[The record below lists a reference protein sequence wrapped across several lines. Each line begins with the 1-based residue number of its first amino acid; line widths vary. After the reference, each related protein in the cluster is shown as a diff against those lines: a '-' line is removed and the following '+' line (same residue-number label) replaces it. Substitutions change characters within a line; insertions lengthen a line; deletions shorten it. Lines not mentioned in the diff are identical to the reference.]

1 MMIMKMPGAIVLFA
15 LLMLLSPKSILAQGV
30 SLDQGLDEIAQKVTI
45 SIPEGAKKTVA
56 VMDFYTLDGNVTL
69 LGRFVGEELI
79 TKLFETERF
88 KVIERSLL
96 EKALEELKFNTSDL
110 VDPSIAKQVGRIVGA
125 DSIVVGTLSDL
136 GQFVKINA
144 RVIMVESGE
153 VIGAAGV
160 QVIKD
165 SSISEMLKKIIGKS
179 AKSGYTVSD
188 KNESKYEKK
197 QASGNLITN
206 GNFKNRYE
214 GWRRTT
220 GDQGNGSSKS
230 EVASYSNS
238 YSGQGLHISHVGG
251 GYMQFDQIVDVVD
264 TNLGFS
270 ATFQA
275 TSKEGPFIAFS
286 GTGMTRITLQYMD
299 ERENVLGLTSLV
311 NYVKNPFADSPLAG
325 VPRLKGDT
333 NKSHDIVFK
342 NGSVYRDYK
351 IDIQKELEDNLMNVN
366 AKEIR
371 KIAVV
376 IWCTATHK
384 QASTDLWISD
394 ISLSYK

>member
-1 MMIMKMPGAIVLFA
+1 MKRPGAIVLFA
-15 LLMLLSPKSILAQGV
+15 LLMLLSPKFILAQGV
-30 SLDQGLDEIAQKVTI
+30 SLDQGLNEIAQKVTI
-45 SIPEGAKKTVA
+45 SIPEGAKKTIA
-56 VMDFYTLDGNVTL
+56 AMDFYTLDGDVTL

-125 DSIVVGTLSDL
+125 DSIVIGTLSDL
-136 GQFVKINA
+136 GQYVKINA

-160 QVIKD
+160 QVVKD
-165 SSISEMLKKIIGKS
+165 SSISEMLKKIVSKS
-179 AKSGYTVSD
+179 AKSGYSVSVLD
-188 KNESKYEKK
+188 ETESKYEKK
-197 QASGNLITN
+197 RASGNLITN

-230 EVASYSNS
+230 EVASYSNA

-251 GYMQFDQIVDVVD
+251 GYIQFDQIVDVVD
-264 TNLGFS
+264 TNLVFS

-275 TSKEGPFIAFS
+275 TSKEGPFFAFS

-299 ERENVLGLTSLV
+299 ERENVLGWTSLV

-325 VPRLKGDT
+325 VPRLEGDT
-333 NKSHDIVFK
+333 NKSHNIVFN
-342 NGSVYRDYK
+342 NGIVYRDYK
-351 IDIQKELEDNLMNVN
+351 IDIQKELEDNLISVN
-366 AKEIR
+366 AKKIK